1 MNMTMNTNKLSLMSA
16 VGLLLAAAAVPATVA
31 NGQVDFAKQVRP
43 IFAETCYN
51 CHGPEKQKGE
61 LRLDSVEAINK
72 GSEDGPVLVAGKP
85 EESKLYTLTILPADH
100 EDIMPAKGDP
110 LTKEQQDLIAAWIK
124 EGATFGDWK
133 ADEAVVDPSTV
144 EAPLPEVPVA
154 DTAAVEALQTAG
166 ALCLPLAQDTNLLD
180 VSFRAAADKTTDT
193 EIGLLAPVAQQV
205 WDLNLGGSK
214 VTDAGLAPV
223 AQLTNL
229 RRLRL
234 EKTAVTDAGL
244 AHLKG
249 LANLEYLNL
258 YGTPVTD
265 AGLANLE
272 GLKNLKNLYLWQSQV
287 TDAGVAK
294 LKAALPD
301 VTIDTG
307 WKEPPAAPDPAAA
320 PAAPAAP

>member
-1 MNMTMNTNKLSLMSA
+1 MNMKINSSKLSLLSA
-16 VGLLLAAAAVPATVA
+16 FGLLLAAAAVPASVA

-43 IFAETCYN
+43 IFAETCYS

-61 LRLDSVEAINK
+61 LRVDSVEAINK
-72 GSEDGPVLVAGKP
+72 GSENGPVLVAGKP
-85 EESKLYTLTILPADH
+85 EESKLYTLTALPADH
-100 EDIMPAKGDP
+100 DEIMPAKGDP

-124 EGATFGDWK
+124 EGANFGDWK
-133 ADEAVVDPSTV
+133 ADEAVVDPATA
-144 EAPLPEVPVA
+144 EAALPEVPAA

-205 WDLNLGGSK
+205 WDLNLAGSK

-244 AHLKG
+244 EHLKG

-258 YGTPVTD
+258 YGTGVTD
-265 AGLANLE
+265 AGLVHLE
-272 GLKNLKNLYLWQSQV
+272 GLKNLKNLYLWQSKV

-294 LKAALPD
+294 LKAALPN

-307 WKEPPAAPDPAAA
+307 WKEPVAATPDPAAA
-320 PAAPAAP
+320 PAAPAQ